1 MTRLDEWIHQNLV
14 DNEKYGQYLDKYRP
28 QRGKLKYEDIDEYIM
43 NRHYRPR
50 AVAVLKKE
58 KRNFRFENWTR
69 PRRCLNYER
78 RSELTLKDGLEY
90 RFDFR
95 SSLETLF
102 VLKEEGLKKILAVGG
117 FGSSGRRLNY
127 TLFTALFYLLGKQK
141 PIRHHLIVYDRFN
154 RFKFFKS
161 YTRPLV
167 AIWLGMNYPLDK
179 HLVEEIRKAG
189 VDFSK
194 VQERFPE
201 IR

>member
-1 MTRLDEWIHQNLV
+1 MNKAEMILENL
-14 DNEKYGQYLDKYRP
+14 
-28 QRGKLKYEDIDEYIM
+28 
-43 NRHYRPR
+43 
-50 AVAVLKKE
+50 A
-58 KRNFRFENWTR
+58 
-69 PRRCLNYER
+69 
-78 RSELTLKDGLEY
+78 
-90 RFDFR
+90 FR
-95 SSLETLF
+95 SQRPLIESVEDGVNRL
-102 VLKEEGLKKILAVGG
+102 
-117 FGSSGRRLNY
+117 SGRQNDLEAIY
-127 TLFTALFYLLGKQK
+127 FLGKQK

-194 VQERFPE
+194 LRERFPE